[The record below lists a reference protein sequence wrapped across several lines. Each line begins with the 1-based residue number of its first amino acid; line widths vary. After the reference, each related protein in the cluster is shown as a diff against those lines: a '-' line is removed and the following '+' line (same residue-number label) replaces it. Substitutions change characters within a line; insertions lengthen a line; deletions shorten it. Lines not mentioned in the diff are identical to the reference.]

1 VVSDSEKSLVF
12 HMRGEQTV
20 RTINETH
27 QALTA
32 ALAGAP
38 SLVIDASDLGES
50 DLTAVQL
57 IEAARLA
64 AARDGKRITMVS
76 PLPDRLRSMLERG
89 GFLASPS
96 NALFWTAP

>member
-1 VVSDSEKSLVF
+1 MAAGSKKSHVF
-12 HMRGEQTV
+12 QLRGEQTV
-20 RTINETH
+20 RTITETH
-27 QALTA
+27 R
-32 ALAGAP
+32 ALASALAAAR
-38 SLVIDASDLGES
+38 SLRIDASDLGES

-64 AARDGKRITMVS
+64 AARDGKRITMAS
-76 PLPDRLRSMLERG
+76 PLPDALRSMLERG

>member
-1 VVSDSEKSLVF
+1 VGVKSKKPLVF
-12 HMRGEQTV
+12 QLRGEQTV
-20 RTINETH
+20 RTITETH
-27 QALTA
+27 KALVS

-64 AARDGKRITMVS
+64 AARDGKCIAMAS
-76 PLPDRLRSMLERG
+76 PLPDALRNMLERG